1 MDVRRV
7 DILHVQI
14 VELAVLG
21 LTNLDNR
28 QSAHVIFAVYADGD
42 LGTLDALLDQY
53 FVAVLKRLG
62 DCRGQLGGLMDQGN
76 AIAGTVDGRLHK
88 AALATNL
95 DDTIDIDFIAHL
107 ERKAGGNGNARLGV
121 QQLRDLFVGT
131 AGASKHARG
140 RVGDTQG
147 LHGTLHGAIL
157 TAGAVHGDKC
167 HVKAAGRHGY
177 HKIIGSRVE
186 QLHRSVAGLLQGNHD
201 VLSRIERDL
210 ALSGMTARQDRYVH
224 VL

>member
-1 MDVRRV
+1 MDIRRV

-14 VELAVLG
+14 IELAVLG
-21 LTNLDNR
+21 LTNLDSR
-28 QSAHVIFAVYADGD
+28 QGAHVIFAVYADGD
-42 LGTLDALLDQY
+42 LGTLDALLDQH

-95 DDTIDIDFIAHL
+95 DDMIDIDFIAHL
-107 ERKAGGNGNARLGV
+107 EREAGGNGNACLGV
-121 QQLRDLFVGT
+121 QELRDLLVGT
-131 AGASKHARG
+131 AGAGKHARG
-140 RVGDTQG
+140 CVGDTQG
-147 LHGTLHGAIL
+147 LHGTLHGTIL

-167 HVKAAGRHGY
+167 HVETTGRHGY

-186 QLHRSVAGLLQGNHD
+186 
-201 VLSRIERDL
+201 
-210 ALSGMTARQDRYVH
+210 
-224 VL
+224 